1 MASNETIQSLATLL
15 QALRGFNEPRREM
28 EMYAKKSMLQLENE
42 KSLAEFKYNI
52 EKEKVKDKMEGTDT
66 LLSKVK
72 ERERRAAG
80 YDPERPQE
88 ILETGKETELPISG
102 KEMVTLPGKGPVYG
116 PAGFQRGTTGKGLFG
131 EYAVADIVM
140 TPDNAKTFLTRR
152 ALYDLSQNVDKFIE
166 YEAEDAAQILP
177 GSSREKEYLDNKN
190 KLKESLLSIAESGE
204 TQNFNRYERKVYN
217 ELLDTLGD

>member
-15 QALRGFNEPRREM
+15 QALRGFNEPKREM

-42 KSLAEFKYNI
+42 KSLAEFKYGL
-52 EKEKVKDKMEGTDT
+52 EKLKAEDDMSKTDS

-72 ERERRAAG
+72 ERERRKEG
-80 YDPERPQE
+80 YDPERPKE
-88 ILETGKETELPISG
+88 ILESG
-102 KEMVTLPGKGPVYG
+102 KDITVKPVLGDEIERTKVESGKVYGTFGFTGMPGKG
-116 PAGFQRGTTGKGLFG
+116 TGVPYLMSSEK
-131 EYAVADIVM
+131 
-140 TPDNAKTFLTRR
+140 AKTYLTRK
-152 ALYDLSQNVDKFIE
+152 ALYDLNENVEKFIQ

-190 KLKESLLSIAESGE
+190 KLQESLLSIAESGE
-204 TQNFNRYERKVYN
+204 TQNFNRYEQKVYN

>member
-42 KSLAEFKYNI
+42 KSLAEFKYGL
-52 EKEKVKDKMEGTDT
+52 EKLKAEDDMSKTDS

-80 YDPERPQE
+80 FDPERPKE
-88 ILETGKETELPISG
+88 ILESGKDVTVKPVLGDETERTKVESG
-102 KEMVTLPGKGPVYG
+102 KVYGTFGFTGIGKGGVPYLMSSE
-116 PAGFQRGTTGKGLFG
+116 K
-131 EYAVADIVM
+131 
-140 TPDNAKTFLTRR
+140 AKTYLTRR
-152 ALYDLSQNVDKFIE
+152 ALYDLNENVEKFIQ

-177 GSSREKEYLDNKN
+177 GSSREKEYLDNKD
-190 KLKESLLSIAESGE
+190 KLKQSLLSIAESGE
-204 TQNFNRYERKVYN
+204 TQNFNRYEQKVYN

>member
-42 KSLAEFKYNI
+42 KSLAEFKYGL
-52 EKEKVKDKMEGTDT
+52 EKLKAEDDMSKTDS

-80 YDPERPQE
+80 FDPERPKE
-88 ILETGKETELPISG
+88 ILESGKDVTVKPVLGDETERTKVESG
-102 KEMVTLPGKGPVYG
+102 KVYGTFGFTGIGKGGVPYLM
-116 PAGFQRGTTGKGLFG
+116 PSEK
-131 EYAVADIVM
+131 
-140 TPDNAKTFLTRR
+140 AKTYLTRR
-152 ALYDLSQNVDKFIE
+152 ALYDLSKNVDKFIE

-177 GSSREKEYLDNKN
+177 GSSREKEYLDNKD
-190 KLKESLLSIAESGE
+190 KLKQSLLSIAESGE
-204 TQNFNRYERKVYN
+204 TQNFNRYEQKVYN

>member
-42 KSLAEFKYNI
+42 KSLAEFKYGL
-52 EKEKVKDKMEGTDT
+52 EKLKAEDEMSKTDS

-72 ERERRAAG
+72 ERERRKEG
-80 YDPERPQE
+80 FDPERPQE
-88 ILETGKETELPISG
+88 ILESG
-102 KEMVTLPGKGPVYG
+102 KEVQIDPVIGDATERTKVESGKVYGTFGFTGIGKG
-116 PAGFQRGTTGKGLFG
+116 KGVPYLMSS
-131 EYAVADIVM
+131 EK
-140 TPDNAKTFLTRR
+140 AKTYLTRR
-152 ALYDLSQNVDKFIE
+152 ALYDLNENVEKFIE

-177 GSSREKEYLDNKN
+177 GSSREKQYFEDKKN
-190 KLKESLLSIAESGE
+190 LQESLLSIANSGQ
-204 TQNFNRYERKVYN
+204 TQNFNRYEQKVYN

>member
-42 KSLAEFKYNI
+42 KSLAEFKYGL
-52 EKEKVKDKMEGTDT
+52 EKLKAEDDMSKTDS

-72 ERERRAAG
+72 ERERRKEG
-80 YDPERPQE
+80 FDPERPQE
-88 ILETGKETELPISG
+88 ILESG
-102 KEMVTLPGKGPVYG
+102 KEVTIDPVIGDATERTKVESGKVYGTFGFTGIGKGGAPYLMSSE
-116 PAGFQRGTTGKGLFG
+116 KS
-131 EYAVADIVM
+131 
-140 TPDNAKTFLTRR
+140 KTYLTRR
-152 ALYDLSQNVDKFIE
+152 ALYDLNENVEKFIQ

-190 KLKESLLSIAESGE
+190 KLQESLLSIAESGE
-204 TQNFNRYERKVYN
+204 TQNFNRYEQKVYN

>member
-28 EMYAKKSMLQLENE
+28 KMYAKKSMLQLENE
-42 KSLAEFKYNI
+42 KSLAEFKYGL
-52 EKEKVKDKMEGTDT
+52 EKLKAEDDMSKTDS

-80 YDPERPQE
+80 FDPERPKE
-88 ILETGKETELPISG
+88 ILESGKDVTVKPVLGDETERTKVESG
-102 KEMVTLPGKGPVYG
+102 KVYGTFGFTGIGKGGVPYLMSSE
-116 PAGFQRGTTGKGLFG
+116 K
-131 EYAVADIVM
+131 
-140 TPDNAKTFLTRR
+140 AKTYLTRR
-152 ALYDLSQNVDKFIE
+152 ALYDLNENVEKFIQ

-177 GSSREKEYLDNKN
+177 GSSREKEYLDNKD
-190 KLKESLLSIAESGE
+190 KLKQSLLSIAESGE
-204 TQNFNRYERKVYN
+204 TQNFNRYEQKVYN